1 MLEEKIMKSV
11 KKLGAISAA
20 LVVLA
25 TLNSC
30 ADFFSTSWGDLFKR
44 DPAKV
49 KVTSSNVN
57 DLLDAA
63 KGDKELARAI
73 LDQIDGNSSDTLK
86 RAAIK
91 AANQASDLSALA
103 LENVSSLLDAMDN
116 PNANALQDLADK
128 INAQAQGNDLE
139 GVSKKLVS
147 ILTPKLEYINPIAA
161 GRITATAHRADGT
174 EAPVDIK
181 IYNDNNNTATV
192 TIDGVTYSGTI
203 DKSTGIITLPNNGTN
218 GPVTIHYYD
227 NNNDTIALTGLN
239 QIQGAGITETSVNSD
254 VTHGKP
260 VFEAGFL
267 DDVPDSDLTLL
278 VMTLILAKA
287 EKEKAKSDTMTL
299 NDYFESW
306 TTKNL
311 ETGKNIDDEEL
322 LIAAIV
328 NGMIERGE
336 LTNDESEL
344 TKMLKDLLGGV
355 N

>member
-11 KKLGAISAA
+11 KKLGVLSAA

-57 DLLDAA
+57 DLLDTA

-73 LDQIDGNSSDTLK
+73 LDQIGANSDDTLK

-91 AANQASDLSALA
+91 AANQASGLTTLA

-139 GVSKKLVS
+139 GISKKLVS

-161 GRITATAHRADGT
+161 GKITATAHKADGT
-174 EAPVDIK
+174 EAPVDIM
-181 IYNDNNNTATV
+181 INNDNNTATV
-192 TIDGVTYSGTI
+192 KIGDNSYFGTI
-203 DKSTGIITLPNNGTN
+203 DKSNGTITLPNTGTN
-218 GPVTIHYYD
+218 GNSVTIHYYD

-239 QIQGAGITETSVNSD
+239 QIQGAGIIDSSVTSD
-254 VTHGKP
+254 ETHGKP

-267 DDVPDSDLTLL
+267 NDVPESDLTLL

-287 EKEKAKSDTMTL
+287 EKEKEKTEAKTL
-299 NDYFESW
+299 DAYFETW
-306 TTKNL
+306 ATKNL
-311 ETGKNIDDEEL
+311 ETGKNVDAEEA

-344 TKMLKDLLGGV
+344 TNMLKELLGV
-355 N
+355 NN